1 MLSSGVKNILKSLHL
16 NVFYESKRK
25 LVVIVSVIKLATFLF
40 THCHAPN
47 TGFLLELL
55 DTVQIVCLTVFT
67 FLAENCIKPIL
78 TLPFCFQG
86 YSTW

>member
-40 THCHAPN
+40 TVMLQ
-47 TGFLLELL
+47 TLDFFLS
-55 DTVQIVCLTVFT
+55 
-67 FLAENCIKPIL
+67 
-78 TLPFCFQG
+78 
-86 YSTW
+86 Y